1 MTEPAITPELV
12 AKHNLTPEE
21 YAHAKEI
28 LGGREPSYTEL
39 GIFSVMWSEH
49 CSYKNTR
56 PLLKTFPTKSPKI
69 LVGAGEENA
78 GIIDIGDG
86 LAIAFKIESHNHPS
100 AVEPF
105 QGAATGVGGIV
116 RDIFTMGA
124 RPVCAVNSLRFG
136 PITKEIIPKNGKNK
150 SIESVQITQ
159 AGKIHFGV
167 EVIILSEQQIAAD
180 VIAAVPTH
188 IAKKYHVV
196 PVSKK
201 KNSLTIALADPSD
214 FATIDNLTHLLQSE
228 LEIKTSSPEEIEA
241 AIKKYYSGNSET
253 NGVQNQIAN
262 NRRLFAEVVSGIAH
276 YGNCFGIPTI
286 AGEVYFDKSYEGNP
300 LVNAFCLGVLR
311 HEQIARGAAKGI
323 GNPVFYV
330 GPATGRD
337 GLAGAAFASKDLT
350 EESAEQQRGAVQVG
364 DPFMEKLVCEACLEL
379 LATGCVAGIQDMGA
393 AGLTCSTC
401 ETAARAGTG
410 IEIELDKV
418 PQRAPNMTSYEIML
432 SESQERMLI
441 IVHKGREA
449 EVKRIFDKWDL
460 PWAEVGFVT
469 DTGRMVVRHGGK
481 IVADIPAKK
490 IADESP
496 VYQRESSEPE
506 YLKAVR
512 AFRLDGIP
520 DTKTPADDL
529 KKLLAW
535 PSIASKNWVYR
546 QYDHQVRDG
555 SVVLPGSDAAVI
567 RIKSDS
573 LPVMGGTGDS
583 PVASGNLPEASG
595 RLVAGQNRPVACS
608 TQIPEKLIAMTVD
621 CNGVYVYLD
630 PYEGAKA
637 VVTEACRNLACS
649 GAVPLGATDNLNM
662 ANPHKPELFWQMRE
676 SVRGLAEACKF
687 FNAPVTG
694 GNCSLYNQNPS
705 GPIDPTPTVAVVGI
719 VEKLEHVTT
728 QWFKDE
734 GDAIILLGE
743 IVDANDPIL
752 GLGGSAYLQVIHGKK
767 TGSPPRCD
775 LETAKT
781 LHTTLLGLIQSGLVK
796 SAHDCSDGGLAVAL
810 AESCISQLI
819 ARETPRLIGAT
830 IDLSKVG
837 QASSLS
843 EKETHRQDACATM
856 RLDAFLFGETQ
867 SRVVISCKPLD
878 TVKVVERAKLMGVPA
893 IQIGK
898 VGGDK
903 LTVKTTS
910 GEFSA
915 PLIELHDAWWNSI
928 ARAMA

>member
-12 AKHNLTPEE
+12 AKHNLTPGE
-21 YAHAKEI
+21 YATLKSI
-28 LGGREPSYTEL
+28 LGREPSYTEL

-86 LAIAFKIESHNHPS
+86 VAIAFKIESHNHPS

-124 RPVCAVNSLRFG
+124 RPVCAMNSLRFG
-136 PITKEIIPKNGKNK
+136 E
-150 SIESVQITQ
+150 
-159 AGKIHFGV
+159 
-167 EVIILSEQQIAAD
+167 
-180 VIAAVPTH
+180 
-188 IAKKYHVV
+188 
-196 PVSKK
+196 
-201 KNSLTIALADPSD
+201 LTNP
-214 FATIDNLTHLLQSE
+214 
-228 LEIKTSSPEEIEA
+228 
-241 AIKKYYSGNSET
+241 
-253 NGVQNQIAN
+253 N
-262 NRRLFAEVVSGIAH
+262 NRRLFAGVVSGIAH

-311 HEQIARGAAKGI
+311 HEQITRGAARGV

-337 GLAGAAFASKDLT
+337 GLAGAAFASQDLT
-350 EESAEQQRGAVQVG
+350 DESAQQQRGAVQVG

-379 LATGCVAGIQDMGA
+379 LATGAVAGMQDMGA

-418 PQRAPNMTSYEIML
+418 PQRAPHMTSYEIML

-441 IVHKGREA
+441 VVHKGREE

-460 PWAEVGFVT
+460 PWAEIGFVT
-469 DTGRMVVRHGGK
+469 NTGHMVVKHHGK
-481 IVADIPAKK
+481 VVADIPAKA

-496 VYQRESSEPE
+496 IYHREAKEPA
-506 YLKAVR
+506 YLKEVR

-520 DTKTPADDL
+520 DTRSPISDL
-529 KKLLAW
+529 RKLLAW
-535 PSIASKNWVYR
+535 PTIASKNWVYR

-567 RIKSDS
+567 RLKADS
-573 LPVMGGTGDS
+573 LPITREEYAAKLAGS
-583 PVASGNLPEASG
+583 PPSTL
-595 RLVAGQNRPVACS
+595 RPPPVS
-608 TQIPEKLIAMTVD
+608 DKLIALTVD
-621 CNGVYVYLD
+621 CNGAYVYLD
-630 PYEGAKA
+630 PYEGGKIA
-637 VVTEACRNLACS
+637 VAEACRNLACS
-649 GAVPLGATDNLNM
+649 GASPLGATDNLNM
-662 ANPHKPELFWQMRE
+662 PSPLNPELFWQIKE
-676 SVRGLAEACKF
+676 SVRGLADGCRA

-694 GNCSLYNQNPS
+694 GNCSLYNQSPA
-705 GPIDPTPTVAVVGI
+705 GPIDPTPTVAVVGLI
-719 VEKLEHVTT
+719 EKPEQITT

-734 GDAIILLGE
+734 GDAILLLGPPE
-743 IVDANDPIL
+743 NPFVDEGDPLL
-752 GLGGSAYLQVIHGKK
+752 GLGGSACLQVLHGRK
-767 TGSPPRCD
+767 TGAPPRCD
-775 LETAKT
+775 LAVQKT
-781 LHTTLLGLIQSGLVK
+781 IHDALLAFIRGGWVK
-796 SAHDCSDGGLAVAL
+796 SAHDCSEGGLAVAL

-819 ARETPRLIGAT
+819 ARETPRLIGAKV
-830 IDLSKVG
+830 DLSS
-837 QASSLS
+837 AN
-843 EKETHRQDACATM
+843 AA
-856 RLDAFLFGETQ
+856 RLDALLFGETQ
-867 SRVVISCKPLD
+867 GRIVLSATAANADKMLA
-878 TVKVVERAKLMGVPA
+878 EAAKLGVGVVR
-893 IQIGK
+893 IGS
-898 VGGDK
+898 VGGDR
-903 LTVKTTS
+903 LQIKTAT
-910 GEFSA
+910 GEFAA
-915 PLIELHDAWWNSI
+915 PLAELHDLWWNAI

>member
-21 YAHAKEI
+21 YAHAVEI
-28 LGGREPSYTEL
+28 LGRTPSYTEL

-124 RPVCAVNSLRFG
+124 RPICAVNSLRFG
-136 PITKEIIPKNGKNK
+136 PIADNG
-150 SIESVQITQ
+150 
-159 AGKIHFGV
+159 H
-167 EVIILSEQQIAAD
+167 
-180 VIAAVPTH
+180 
-188 IAKKYHVV
+188 
-196 PVSKK
+196 
-201 KNSLTIALADPSD
+201 
-214 FATIDNLTHLLQSE
+214 ATPASR
-228 LEIKTSSPEEIEA
+228 A
-241 AIKKYYSGNSET
+241 ET
-253 NGVQNQIAN
+253 AN
-262 NRRLFAEVVSGIAH
+262 NRRLFSGVVSGIAH

-337 GLAGAAFASKDLT
+337 GLAGAAFASQDLT
-350 EESAEQQRGAVQVG
+350 EESSEQQRGAVQVG

-379 LATGCVAGIQDMGA
+379 LATGVVAGIQDMGA

-441 IVHKGREA
+441 IVHKGKEE

-460 PWAEVGFVT
+460 PWAEIGFVT
-469 DTGRMVVRHGGK
+469 DTGRMVVKHHGK
-481 IVADIPAKK
+481 VVADITAKK

-496 VYQRESSEPE
+496 IYQREAREPE
-506 YLKAVR
+506 YLKEVR
-512 AFRLDGIP
+512 AFRLDGIA
-520 DTKTPADDL
+520 DTTNVADVL

-546 QYDHQVRDG
+546 QYDHMVRDG
-555 SVVLPGSDAAVI
+555 SVVCPGSDAAVI
-567 RIKSDS
+567 RIKADS
-573 LPVMGGTGDS
+573 IPLTGAAHGATNGVPV
-583 PVASGNLPEASG
+583 
-595 RLVAGQNRPVACS
+595 
-608 TQIPEKLIAMTVD
+608 PEKLIAMTVD
-621 CNGVYVYLD
+621 CNGAYVYLD

-637 VVTEACRNLACS
+637 AVAEACRNLACS
-649 GAVPLGATDNLNM
+649 GAIPLGATDNLNM
-662 ANPHKPELFWQMRE
+662 PSPMKPELFWQIKE
-676 SVRGLAEACKF
+676 SVRGLADGCRA

-694 GNCSLYNQNPS
+694 GNCSLYNQSPA
-705 GPIDPTPTVAVVGI
+705 GPIDPTPTVAIVGI
-719 VEKLEHVTT
+719 IDQPEHVTT

-734 GDAIILLGE
+734 GDAIVLLGD
-743 IVDANDPIL
+743 IVDATDPLL

-767 TGSPPRCD
+767 NGSPPRCD
-775 LETAKT
+775 LATAKT
-781 LHTTLLGLIQSGLVK
+781 LHTTLLGLIQSGIIK
-796 SAHDCSDGGLAVAL
+796 SAHDCSEGGLAVAL
-810 AESCISQLI
+810 AESCISQL
-819 ARETPRLIGAT
+819 AGRETPRLIGAQ
-830 IDLSKVG
+830 IDLSSFKV
-837 QASSLS
+837 A
-843 EKETHRQDACATM
+843 
-856 RLDAFLFGETQ
+856 RLDALLFGETH
-867 SRVVISCKPLD
+867 SRIVVSCKPLEV
-878 TVKVVERAKLMGVPA
+878 VKVVERAKMLGVPA
-893 IQIGK
+893 RQIGT
-898 VGGDK
+898 VGGAQ
-903 LTVKTTS
+903 LTVKTGV
-910 GEFSA
+910 GEFA
-915 PLIELHDAWWNSI
+915 ALLTELHDAWWNSI

>member
-21 YAHAKEI
+21 YKKI
-28 LGGREPSYTEL
+28 LELLDREPSYTEL

-56 PLLKTFPTKSPKI
+56 PLLKTFPTKSKKI

-124 RPVCAVNSLRFG
+124 RPICSVNSLRFG
-136 PITKEIIPKNGKNK
+136 PICSGGLRPPDSDQRQTAA
-150 SIESVQITQ
+150 T
-159 AGKIHFGV
+159 
-167 EVIILSEQQIAAD
+167 SEEDAAL
-180 VIAAVPTH
+180 
-188 IAKKYHVV
+188 
-196 PVSKK
+196 
-201 KNSLTIALADPSD
+201 N
-214 FATIDNLTHLLQSE
+214 
-228 LEIKTSSPEEIEA
+228 
-241 AIKKYYSGNSET
+241 
-253 NGVQNQIAN
+253 N
-262 NRRLFAEVVSGIAH
+262 NRRLFAGVVAGIAH

-330 GPATGRD
+330 GPPTGRD
-337 GLAGAAFASKDLT
+337 GLAGAAFASQDLT

-379 LATGCVAGIQDMGA
+379 LATGAVAGIQDMGA

-418 PQRAPNMTSYEIML
+418 PQRAPNMSSYDLML

-441 IVHKGREA
+441 IVHKGREE

-460 PWAEVGFVT
+460 PWSEIGYVT
-469 DTGRMVVRHGGK
+469 DTGRMVVKQHGK
-481 IVADIPAKK
+481 VVANIPAKK

-496 VYQRESSEPE
+496 VYQREANEPE
-506 YLKAVR
+506 YLKEVR
-512 AFRLDGIP
+512 AFRLDGIA
-520 DTKTPADDL
+520 DTKNPADDL
-529 KKLLAW
+529 KKLLSW
-535 PSIASKNWVYR
+535 PTIASKNWVYR
-546 QYDHQVRDG
+546 QYDHMVRDG
-555 SVVLPGSDAAVI
+555 SAVCPGSDAAVL

-573 LPVMGGTGDS
+573 LPELGR
-583 PVASGNLPEASG
+583 AELP
-595 RLVAGQNRPVACS
+595 LGQDAQQHTPTVS
-608 TQIPEKLIAMTVD
+608 EKLIALSVD
-621 CNGVYVYLD
+621 GNGAYVYLD
-630 PYEGAKA
+630 PYEGGKI
-637 VVTEACRNLACS
+637 VVAEAARNLACS
-649 GAVPLGATDNLNM
+649 GAVPLGVTDNLNYG
-662 ANPHKPELFWQMRE
+662 NPFKPELFWQLKE
-676 SVRGLAEACKF
+676 SVRGLAEACQA

-694 GNCSLYNQNPS
+694 GNCSLYNQSPA
-705 GPIDPTPTVAVVGI
+705 GPIDPTPTVAMVGLI
-719 VEKLEHVTT
+719 EKPEHITT

-734 GDAIILLGE
+734 GDAIVLLGE
-743 IVDANDPIL
+743 PVDTNDPLL
-752 GLGGSAYLQVIHGKK
+752 GLGGSAYLQAAHGMK
-767 TGSPPRCD
+767 TGTPPRCD

-781 LHTTLLGLIQSGLVK
+781 LHTTLLGLIQSGLIR
-796 SAHDCSDGGLAVAL
+796 SAHDCSEGGLAVCL
-810 AESCISQLI
+810 AESCISQLV
-819 ARETPRLIGAT
+819 ARGTPRLIGAT
-830 IDLSKVG
+830 IDLSNVAAVCDRRTNK
-837 QASSLS
+837 
-843 EKETHRQDACATM
+843 KEIGGDDTPPLQL
-856 RLDAFLFGETQ
+856 RLDALLFGETQ
-867 SRVVISCKPLD
+867 SRVVVSCKPLD
-878 TVKVVERAKLMGVPA
+878 AVKVVERAKLMGVPA

-898 VGGDK
+898 VSGDK
-903 LTVKTTS
+903 LAIKTAGS
-910 GEFSA
+910 EFST
-915 PLIELHDAWWNSI
+915 PLAGLHDLWWNAI
-928 ARAMA
+928 ARAMD

>member
-12 AKHNLTPEE
+12 AKHNLTPDE
-21 YAHAKEI
+21 YKKI
-28 LGGREPSYTEL
+28 LEVLGRTPSYTEL

-86 LAIAFKIESHNHPS
+86 IAIAFKMESHNHPS

-124 RPVCAVNSLRFG
+124 RPICAVNSLRFG
-136 PITKEIIPKNGKNK
+136 PITEDKAESGKRK
-150 SIESVQITQ
+150 AE
-159 AGKIHFGV
+159 
-167 EVIILSEQQIAAD
+167 
-180 VIAAVPTH
+180 
-188 IAKKYHVV
+188 
-196 PVSKK
+196 
-201 KNSLTIALADPSD
+201 
-214 FATIDNLTHLLQSE
+214 
-228 LEIKTSSPEEIEA
+228 
-241 AIKKYYSGNSET
+241 
-253 NGVQNQIAN
+253 IAN
-262 NRRLFAEVVSGIAH
+262 NRRLFAGVVNGIAH

-286 AGEVYFDKSYEGNP
+286 AGEVYFDKCYEGNP

-337 GLAGAAFASKDLT
+337 GLAGASFASQDLT
-350 EESAEQQRGAVQVG
+350 EESSEQQRGAVQVG
-364 DPFMEKLVCEACLEL
+364 DPFMEKLVCEASLEL
-379 LATGCVAGIQDMGA
+379 LATGAVAGIQDMGA

-418 PQRAPNMTSYEIML
+418 PQRTPNMTSYDLML

-460 PWAEVGFVT
+460 PWSEIGHVT
-469 DTGRMVVRHGGK
+469 DTGRMVVRQHGK

-496 VYQRESSEPE
+496 VYQREAQEPE
-506 YLKAVR
+506 YLKEVR
-512 AFRLDGIP
+512 AFRLDGIA
-520 DTKTPADDL
+520 DTKDAAGDL
-529 KKLLAW
+529 KELLAW
-535 PSIASKNWVYR
+535 PTIASKNWVYR
-546 QYDHQVRDG
+546 QYDHMVRDG
-555 SVVLPGSDAAVI
+555 SVVCPGSDAAVI
-567 RIKSDS
+567 RIKGDS
-573 LPVMGGTGDS
+573 LPQCEVEQ
-583 PVASGNLPEASG
+583 ASSLSDKQRDRLEACPT
-595 RLVAGQNRPVACS
+595 L
-608 TQIPEKLIAMTVD
+608 EKLIALSVD
-621 CNGVYVYLD
+621 GNGAYVYLD
-630 PYEGAKA
+630 PYEGGKI
-637 VVTEACRNLACS
+637 VVAEACRNLACS
-649 GAVPLGATDNLNM
+649 GAVPLGTTDNLNM
-662 ANPHKPELFWQMRE
+662 PSPLKPELFWQIKE
-676 SVRGLAEACKF
+676 SVRGLADACRAF
-687 FNAPVTG
+687 DAPVTG
-694 GNCSLYNQNPS
+694 GNCSLFNQSPA

-719 VEKLEHVTT
+719 VEKPEHVTT

-743 IVDANDPIL
+743 AVDQADPIF
-752 GLGGSAYLQVIHGKK
+752 GLGGSAYLQLIHGKK

-775 LETAKT
+775 FETART

-796 SAHDCSDGGLAVAL
+796 SAHDCSEGGLAVCL
-810 AESCISQLI
+810 AESCISQLVG
-819 ARETPRLIGAT
+819 RETPRLIGAT
-830 IDLSKVG
+830 IDLGALKDV
-837 QASSLS
+837 
-843 EKETHRQDACATM
+843 
-856 RLDAFLFGETQ
+856 RLDALLFGETQ
-867 SRVVISCKPLD
+867 SRVVVSCKPLD
-878 TVKVVERAKLMGVPA
+878 AVKVVERAKLMGVPA
-893 IQIGK
+893 VQIGK

-903 LTVKTTS
+903 LAIKAAS
-910 GEFSA
+910 GEFNWPVA
-915 PLIELHDAWWNSI
+915 ELHDAWWNSI

>member
-12 AKHNLTPEE
+12 AKHNLTPDE
-21 YAHAKEI
+21 YAHAQEI
-28 LGGREPSYTEL
+28 LGGRVPSYTEL

-105 QGAATGVGGIV
+105 QGAATGVGGII

-124 RPVCAVNSLRFG
+124 RPVCALNSLRFG
-136 PITKEIIPKNGKNK
+136 ELTNP
-150 SIESVQITQ
+150 
-159 AGKIHFGV
+159 
-167 EVIILSEQQIAAD
+167 EV
-180 VIAAVPTH
+180 
-188 IAKKYHVV
+188 
-196 PVSKK
+196 
-201 KNSLTIALADPSD
+201 
-214 FATIDNLTHLLQSE
+214 
-228 LEIKTSSPEEIEA
+228 
-241 AIKKYYSGNSET
+241 
-253 NGVQNQIAN
+253 
-262 NRRLFAEVVSGIAH
+262 RRLFSGVVNGIAH

-311 HEQIARGAAKGI
+311 HDQIARGAARGI

-337 GLAGAAFASKDLT
+337 GLAGAAFASQDLT

-379 LATGCVAGIQDMGA
+379 LATGAVAGIQDMGA

-418 PQRAPNMTSYEIML
+418 PQRGPNMSSYEIML

-441 IVHKGREA
+441 IVHKGREE

-460 PWAEVGFVT
+460 PWSEVGAVT
-469 DTGRMVVRHGGK
+469 DTGRMVVRHGGRV
-481 IVADIPAKK
+481 VADIPAKK

-496 VYQRESSEPE
+496 VYQRESQEPE

-512 AFRLDGIP
+512 AFRLDGIA
-520 DTKTPADDL
+520 DTHDPMGVL
-529 KKLLAW
+529 RQLLAW

-546 QYDHQVRDG
+546 QYDHMVRDG
-555 SVVLPGSDAAVI
+555 SVVCPGSDAAVI
-567 RIKSDS
+567 RIKGDS
-573 LPVMGGTGDS
+573 LPESANGQ
-583 PVASGNLPEASG
+583 PV
-595 RLVAGQNRPVACS
+595 
-608 TQIPEKLIAMTVD
+608 PEKLIALTVD

-630 PYEGAKA
+630 PYEGGKA
-637 VVTEACRNLACS
+637 AVAEACRNLACS

-676 SVRGLAEACKF
+676 SVRGLADGCRA

-705 GPIDPTPTVAVVGI
+705 GPIDPTPTVAVVGL

-734 GDAIILLGE
+734 GDAIILLGN
-743 IVDANDPIL
+743 IVDAQDPLL
-752 GLGGSAYLQVIHGKK
+752 GLGGSAYLQVIHGLK

-775 LETAKT
+775 LETASV

-796 SAHDCSDGGLAVAL
+796 SAHDCSDGGVAVCL

-830 IDLSKVG
+830 VDL
-837 QASSLS
+837 
-843 EKETHRQDACATM
+843 ATFKDI
-856 RLDAFLFGETQ
+856 RLDALLFGETQ
-867 SRVVISCKPLD
+867 SRVVITCEPRAAY
-878 TVKVVERAKLMGVPA
+878 KVVERAKLMGVPA
-893 IQIGK
+893 MQIGQ
-898 VGGDK
+898 VGGDT
-903 LTVKTTS
+903 LVIKTMA
-910 GEFSA
+910 GESSA
-915 PLIELHDAWWNSI
+915 PLADLHDAWWHAI

>member
-1 MTEPAITPELV
+1 
-12 AKHNLTPEE
+12 
-21 YAHAKEI
+21 
-28 LGGREPSYTEL
+28 
-39 GIFSVMWSEH
+39 
-49 CSYKNTR
+49 
-56 PLLKTFPTKSPKI
+56 
-69 LVGAGEENA
+69 
-78 GIIDIGDG
+78 
-86 LAIAFKIESHNHPS
+86 
-100 AVEPF
+100 
-105 QGAATGVGGIV
+105 
-116 RDIFTMGA
+116 
-124 RPVCAVNSLRFG
+124 
-136 PITKEIIPKNGKNK
+136 
-150 SIESVQITQ
+150 
-159 AGKIHFGV
+159 
-167 EVIILSEQQIAAD
+167 
-180 VIAAVPTH
+180 
-188 IAKKYHVV
+188 
-196 PVSKK
+196 
-201 KNSLTIALADPSD
+201 
-214 FATIDNLTHLLQSE
+214 
-228 LEIKTSSPEEIEA
+228 
-241 AIKKYYSGNSET
+241 
-253 NGVQNQIAN
+253 
-262 NRRLFAEVVSGIAH
+262 
-276 YGNCFGIPTI
+276 
-286 AGEVYFDKSYEGNP
+286 
-300 LVNAFCLGVLR
+300 
-311 HEQIARGAAKGI
+311 
-323 GNPVFYV
+323 
-330 GPATGRD
+330 
-337 GLAGAAFASKDLT
+337 
-350 EESAEQQRGAVQVG
+350 
-364 DPFMEKLVCEACLEL
+364 
-379 LATGCVAGIQDMGA
+379 
-393 AGLTCSTC
+393 
-401 ETAARAGTG
+401 
-410 IEIELDKV
+410 
-418 PQRAPNMTSYEIML
+418 MTSYEIML

-520 DTKTPADDL
+520 DTKNPAEDL

-573 LPVMGGTGDS
+573 IPVMTDELKTKIGTAKVS
-583 PVASGNLPEASG
+583 
-595 RLVAGQNRPVACS
+595 
-608 TQIPEKLIAMTVD
+608 EKLIAMTVD

-694 GNCSLYNQNPS
+694 GNCSLYNQNPG

-743 IVDANDPIL
+743 IVDANDPIF

-810 AESCISQLI
+810 AESCISQLV
-819 ARETPRLIGAT
+819 ARETPRLIGAM
-830 IDLSKVG
+830 IDLANWEG
-837 QASSLS
+837 QRVADPNKNRDGDPPSLP
-843 EKETHRQDACATM
+843 RI
-856 RLDAFLFGETQ
+856 RLDALLFGETQ

-878 TVKVVERAKLMGVPA
+878 AVKVVERARLMGVPA

-898 VGGDK
+898 VGGDQ
-903 LTVKTTS
+903 LTVKTAA

-915 PLIELHDAWWNSI
+915 PLTELHDAWWNSI